1 MITVGPVLFIIGL
14 LMSLVAIAMGLPA
27 IADLAT
33 GNPDWQ
39 VFAGSAAVSLFVGVS
54 LMLATRSTSR
64 ANLNLRQAFLLT
76 TMSWVAVAG
85 VGALPFA
92 FSELEISVADAFFES
107 MSGITT
113 TGATVIA
120 GLDDLPK
127 SLLIYRQLLQ
137 WLGGMGLIVLAIAV
151 MPLLGIGGGQLFKTQ
166 TPGPMSEQRLTPRI
180 TSTARALWSIYFVLT
195 VLCIFAYRLA
205 GMNYF
210 DAVSH
215 AFSTVS
221 IGGFSTHDLSIG
233 FFDSLSIEIVCIT
246 FMLLSAMSFAVH
258 YSAIYRIQVLKYFYD
273 PELRFFV
280 SLLIVIL
287 GLVCLSLFANDIDD
301 PIRSGLFQTVSILTT
316 TGFLTDEYSSWPA
329 YISFMLL
336 VGAFVGACSGSVGGG
351 IKSWRILIM
360 LKHAYKQ
367 IFKIIHPDSV
377 NTIKLGKKVV
387 DSNVSEAVWGFFSIY
402 IISFMVLF
410 LLVLATGLD
419 FISAFSAVGACL
431 NNLGPGLGEISSN
444 YANIPSTTKLLLSF
458 AMILGRL
465 EIFTFL
471 VVLMPAFW
479 RR

>member
-1 MITVGPVLFIIGL
+1 MNQEKILNFFGL
-14 LMSLVAIAMGLPA
+14 LLIMFGVSFAIPLLVAVFYEESLVAVFGSGMSLLIALGFLCWFLTKDNEQELSLSDGFV
-27 IADLAT
+27 ITVLF
-33 GNPDWQ
+33 WI
-39 VFAGSAAVSLFVGVS
+39 VLSVSGSIPFILFG
-54 LMLATRSTSR
+54 
-64 ANLNLRQAFLLT
+64 
-76 TMSWVAVAG
+76 
-85 VGALPFA
+85 
-92 FSELEISVADAFFES
+92 FSVVDSFFES

-113 TGATVIA
+113 TGATVFA
-120 GLDDLPK
+120 GLDELPK

-180 TSTARALWSIYFVLT
+180 TSTARALWSIYLVLT
-195 VLCIFAYRLA
+195 VLCVLAYRFA
-205 GMNYF
+205 GMDYF

-233 FFDSLSIEIVCIT
+233 YYDSLSIEVVCIV

-258 YSAIYRIQVLKYFYD
+258 YSAIYRKQVLKYFYD
-273 PELRFFV
+273 PELRFFI
-280 SLLIVIL
+280 SALIVIL
-287 GLVCLSLFANDIDD
+287 SLVCLSLISNNIED
-301 PIRSGLFQTVSILTT
+301 PIRNGIFQTVSILTT
-316 TGFLTDEYSSWPA
+316 TGFLTEEYSSWPT

-336 VGAFVGACSGSVGGG
+336 VGAFIGACSGSVGGG

-367 IFKIIHPDSV
+367 IFKIIHPDSI

-431 NNLGPGLGEISSN
+431 NNLGPGLGEIASN
-444 YANIPSTTKLLLSF
+444 YASVPSATKLILCF